1 MLVEFRV
8 KNFRSLRGEQVFS
21 FVASSDRS
29 FRDTH
34 CIATGFK
41 GLPFVTRAAVVY
53 GANATGK
60 STLMFALATMRNLVG
75 LSTKLTEPQF
85 AEQYTP
91 FRLDLTSAAEPT
103 ELEVTIVRDGVRYQ
117 YGFSYDAQRIR
128 AEWLIVYR
136 KGKGQHWF
144 ERQYDARKKEDV
156 WAPFSSYF
164 KGERETWR
172 KTTRPQALFLTT
184 AVQLNSEQ
192 LAPLFDWF
200 INGMTLL
207 TGNGELNPLR
217 TLQRLD
223 DAKFKARILELLRA
237 ADINVADIRVDK
249 VPGHQFELRVT
260 PGKPAEISTSDGD
273 IPDVK
278 FVHKA
283 ASGELVAF
291 DQRFESAGTQRMFA
305 YAGPVIDAIEGGK
318 LLVIDELDRSLHPL
332 LARFIVRLM
341 HNPAV
346 STKAAQLWITTHDT
360 TLLDTDLL
368 RRDQIWFVEKDE
380 HQASRLYPLSDFKP
394 RKSEALE
401 WGYLKG
407 RYGGIPFVSEPRFD
421 GSR

>member
-8 KNFRSLRGEQVFS
+8 KNFRSLRGEQVLS
-21 FVASSDRS
+21 FVASSDRT

-34 CIATGFK
+34 CVPTGFK

-60 STLMFALATMRNLVG
+60 STLMFALATMRNLVA

-91 FRLDLTSAAEPT
+91 FRLDDTSAAEPT
-103 ELEVTIVRDGVRYQ
+103 ELEVTIVRDGIRYQ
-117 YGFSYDAQRIR
+117 YGFSYDAQRIC

-136 KGKGQHWF
+136 HSKGQQWF
-144 ERQYDARKKEDV
+144 ERKYDARKKEDV
-156 WAPFSSYF
+156 WAPFSTHF
-164 KGERETWR
+164 KGARETWR
-172 KTTRPQALFLTT
+172 KTTRPQALFLTN

-192 LAPLFDWF
+192 LMPLFDWF

-223 DAKFKARILELLRA
+223 DAKFKDRILELLRA

-249 VPGHQFELRVT
+249 VPGHQFEFRLT

-278 FVHKA
+278 FVHRA
-283 ASGELVAF
+283 ESGELVAF

-305 YAGPVIDAIEGGK
+305 YAGPVLDAIEGGK

-341 HNPAV
+341 HDPAV

-394 RKSEALE
+394 RKNEALE
-401 WGYLKG
+401 RGYLMG
-407 RYGGIPFVSEPRFD
+407 RYGGIPSVSEPRFD

>member
-8 KNFRSLRGEQVFS
+8 KNFRSLRGEQVLS
-21 FVASSDRS
+21 FVASSDRT
-29 FRDTH
+29 FHDTH
-34 CIATGFK
+34 CVATGFK

-60 STLMFALATMRNLVG
+60 STLMFALATMRNLVA

-91 FRLDLTSAAEPT
+91 FRLDETSAAEPT

-117 YGFSYDAQRIR
+117 YGFRYDAQRIC

-136 KGKGQHWF
+136 HGKGQHWF
-144 ERQYDARKKEDV
+144 ERQYDALQKEDV

-207 TGNGELNPLR
+207 TGNGELNPLP
-217 TLQRLD
+217 TLARLD
-223 DAKFKARILELLRA
+223 DSDFKRRTLELLRA
-237 ADINVADIRVDK
+237 ADIHVADIRVEK
-249 VPGHQFELRVT
+249 QPGQQFEFVLA
-260 PGKPAEISTSDGD
+260 PGKPTEVLTSDREF
-273 IPDVK
+273 PEVQ
-278 FVHKA
+278 FLHKTQG
-283 ASGELVAF
+283 GELVAF
-291 DQRFESAGTQRMFA
+291 DRRYESAGTQRLLA
-305 YAGPVIDAIEGGK
+305 YAGPVLDAIERGR

-394 RKSEALE
+394 RKNEALE

>member
-8 KNFRSLRGEQVFS
+8 KNFRSLRGEQVLS
-21 FVASSDRS
+21 FVASPDRT

-91 FRLDLTSAAEPT
+91 FRLDDTSAAEPT
-103 ELEVTIVRDGVRYQ
+103 ELEVTIVRDGIRYQ
-117 YGFSYDAQRIR
+117 YGFSYDAQRIC

-136 KGKGQHWF
+136 HGKGQHWF
-144 ERQYDARKKEDV
+144 DRKYDARKKEDV

-172 KTTRPQALFLTT
+172 KTTRPQALFLTN
-184 AVQLNSEQ
+184 AVQLNSDQ

-200 INGMTLL
+200 TSGMTLL
-207 TGNGELNPLR
+207 TGNGELNPLP
-217 TLQRLD
+217 TLARLD
-223 DAKFKARILELLRA
+223 DPDFKRRTLELLRA
-237 ADINVADIRVDK
+237 ADIHVADIRVEK
-249 VPGHQFELRVT
+249 LPGQQFEFVLT
-260 PGKPAEISTSDGD
+260 PGKPTEVLTSDREFPEVQFLHKTEGGD
-273 IPDVK
+273 
-278 FVHKA
+278 
-283 ASGELVAF
+283 LVAF
-291 DQRFESAGTQRMFA
+291 DRRYESAGTQRLLA
-305 YAGPVIDAIEGGK
+305 YAGPVLDAIERGR

-394 RKSEALE
+394 RKNEALE
-401 WGYLKG
+401 RGYLMG